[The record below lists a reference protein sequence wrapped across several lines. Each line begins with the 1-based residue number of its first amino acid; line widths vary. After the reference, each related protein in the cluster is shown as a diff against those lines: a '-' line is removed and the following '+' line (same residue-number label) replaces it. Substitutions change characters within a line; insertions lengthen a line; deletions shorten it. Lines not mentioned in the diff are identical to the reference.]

1 MKHVEWGTP
10 VFLLMVPCWRT
21 TVLTHERKDIRQ
33 HTLHLPTPGSFTRV
47 WWIRQHKQQW
57 KMPIH
62 VQQWFALGFNGSL
75 RHYCIEQNVTSS
87 GIVKH
92 PSKHFMRCHLHP
104 TICPSRFH
112 SWRYFSLKNTLSQTR
127 FCSICNWENCS
138 IMVWTL
144 SMNVNSAGQSDCW
157 KLTHCG
163 ARAQGAART
172 ARRPFWVLHA

>member
-21 TVLTHERKDIRQ
+21 TVLTHEREDNRQ

-62 VQQWFALGFNGSL
+62 VQQRFALGFNGSL
-75 RHYCIEQNVTSS
+75 HHYCIEQDVTSS
-87 GIVKH
+87 WIFKR

-112 SWRYFSLKNTLSQTR
+112 SWRYFSSKNNLSQTR
-127 FCSICNWENCS
+127 FCSICNWGKLQYHGVKSLQECKLS
-138 IMVWTL
+138 RSVWL
-144 SMNVNSAGQSDCW
+144 LEADSLWS
-157 KLTHCG
+157 
-163 ARAQGAART
+163 RAQGAAHT
-172 ARRPFWVLHA
+172 ARHPFWVLHT